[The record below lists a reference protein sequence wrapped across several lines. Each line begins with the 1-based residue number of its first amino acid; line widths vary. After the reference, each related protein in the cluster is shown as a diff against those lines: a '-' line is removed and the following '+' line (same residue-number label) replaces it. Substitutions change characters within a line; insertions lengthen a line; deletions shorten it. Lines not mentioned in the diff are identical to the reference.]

1 MMDERRERM
10 GSDNPP
16 TFEELLAF
24 ANRIEKMRDAEEAGG
39 ATIEYCQQLSCYLM
53 AHLNPLGDN
62 QMTLMPLV
70 AALRVVEESLEN
82 AAKDDNPFF
91 EMTNRA
97 LSRLILKNSETVTIK
112 IPVKKED

>member
-1 MMDERRERM
+1 MMDERRARM
-10 GSDNPP
+10 DSGNPP

-24 ANRIEKMRDAEEAGG
+24 ANKIEKMREAEDAGG
-39 ATIEYCQQLSCYLM
+39 ATIEYCQQLSCYLVD
-53 AHLNPLGDN
+53 HLNPLGDN

-70 AALRVVEESLEN
+70 AALRVVADSLEN
-82 AAKDDNPFF
+82 AVKDDNPFF
-91 EMTNRA
+91 EMANRA